1 MVEILRARTDTAVR
15 LDYFLSICLLPLSLF
30 RIQLTFVLSFSLSL
44 QLFVHSTTVLHRI
57 VAMNVLR

>member
-30 RIQLTFVLSFSLSL
+30 RIQLTFVLSFSL